1 MDTSIL
7 TNAGVDI
14 NHGLELLGD
23 METYNEI
30 LQDFLTESET
40 RVPKMKEFLD
50 AGDLVNYEVLV
61 HAQKSDSKYLGFMTL
76 ADVSYQH
83 ELAAKENNID
93 FIKGD
98 FDHLMQET
106 NKILTVAKQY
116 IGA

>member
-23 METYNEI
+23 MDTYNEI
-30 LQDFLTESET
+30 LQDFLTESAT
-40 RVPKMKEFLD
+40 RVPKMKEFLE

-93 FIKGD
+93 FIKND
-98 FDHLMQET
+98 FNHLMEET

-116 IGA
+116 IGE